1 MFAKKAIVDF
11 SKKAT
16 SLRGMTVRFN
26 SNEGA
31 TGAVRPN
38 GSSDNFRKRE
48 QAQEDFYIKKQQ
60 QEQIAALKSQ
70 LAKQKKQLDKLEAEA
85 AKRD

>member
-1 MFAKKAIVDF
+1 V
-11 SKKAT
+11 
-16 SLRGMTVRFN
+16 L
-26 SNEGA
+26 
-31 TGAVRPN
+31 PN
-38 GSSDNFRKRE
+38 LTICLQKRE